1 MKDSLEEKLAAIECE
16 IEIVDLQWNNIKQ
29 CVVGTVSD
37 LG

>member
-1 MKDSLEEKLAAIECE
+1 VQDSLEEKLAAIECE
-16 IEIVDLQWNNIKQ
+16 SEIVDLQWNNIKQ